1 MSHPVHIHCA
11 STVTLP
17 AHPFT
22 AVGTQ
27 SGTVHRAFLTNRP
40 GAVRMA
46 IPVIVQARRNLQS
59 SYTQTVLARRR
70 LQAAFDAGITPASLV
85 RDASSD
91 LSIRNLGAVA
101 SIALMVL
108 MCIIGAACSGML
120 HL

>member
-27 SGTVHRAFLTNRP
+27 SGAVRRAFLTSRW
-40 GAVRMA
+40 GAYRM
-46 IPVIVQARRNLQS
+46 PVPMLIQARRNLQS
-59 SYTQTVLARRR
+59 SYTRTVLARRVNA
-70 LQAAFDAGITPASLV
+70 LSK
-85 RDASSD
+85 RDIA
-91 LSIRNLGAVA
+91 LLRGPGLGAVA